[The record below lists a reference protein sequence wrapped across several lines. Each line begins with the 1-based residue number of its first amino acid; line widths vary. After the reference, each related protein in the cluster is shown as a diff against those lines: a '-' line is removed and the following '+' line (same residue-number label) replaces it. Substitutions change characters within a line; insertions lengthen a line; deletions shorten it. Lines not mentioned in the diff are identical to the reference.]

1 MGTILEKLNAVLSS
15 KNEMKQAIIDKGVA
29 CDDVLSTYADKILAI
44 ESPVYGYVNITT
56 ATNQA
61 DSSDIIGKEIIV
73 TYGDVSTTLTI
84 DGSILVAKIPQ
95 YAYYTITFPSVDG
108 YSTPASISGTSSGGV
123 PVDVSAVWQTET
135 VSVSLSAEDGTSVV
149 GQVVTIN
156 GTDYTWQGTAISVKI
171 PFGTEYSIG
180 VNALS
185 GYATPASVTYTANQA
200 TRDVTMQYE
209 TIKLGV
215 YILDTDGKLTTSDNW
230 DTANN
235 SKVVGIAVLT
245 SNVRVVIAKDSVSTK
260 AWGTSVTVSGITT
273 TTASATA
280 LTDYN
285 GVSNTDAIISKI
297 GSSTGYAAGYC
308 RAYSFADG
316 RVGYL
321 PALGEWNEVINN
333 KTAVAACLTKV
344 GGTSLGSYN
353 WSSTQYNQ
361 SKAWQMRSGGSPYS
375 ETKTRSSD
383 TTRAFT
389 QY

>member
-1 MGTILEKLNAVLSS
+1 MGTILEKLNAILNS

-61 DSSDIIGKEIIV
+61 DSADIIGKEISV
-73 TYGDVSTTLTI
+73 TYGDISTTLTI
-84 DGSILVAKIPQ
+84 DGSILVVKIPQ
-95 YAYYTITFPSVDG
+95 YAFYTITFPSVDG
-108 YSTPASISGTSSGGV
+108 YKNPASISGAASGGV
-123 PVDVSAVWQTET
+123 SVDVSAVWQTET

-156 GTDYTWQGTAISVKI
+156 GTDYTWQGTAISAKI
-171 PFGTEYSIG
+171 PFGTEYTIS
-180 VNALS
+180 VNDLD
-185 GYATPASVTYTANQA
+185 GYAPPASVTYTAGQA

-230 DTANN
+230 DTTNN
-235 SKVVGIAVLT
+235 SKVVGIAVFT
-245 SNVRVVIAKDSVSTK
+245 SNVRVVIAKDDVSTK

-285 GVSNTDAIISKI
+285 GVSNTDAIISTI
-297 GSSTGYAAGYC
+297 GSSTNYAAGYC

-316 RVGYL
+316 HVGYL

-333 KTAVAACLTKV
+333 KTAVEACLAKV

-353 WSSTQYNQ
+353 WSSTQYNS
-361 SKAWQMRSGGSPYS
+361 SKAWQMRSDGSTYS
-375 ETKTRSSD
+375 ETKTRTGDS
-383 TTRAFT
+383 TRVFT